1 MVTEV
6 AFLMR
11 YFFFNF
17 KYMYVI
23 YTFFSKT
30 LVFIRF
36 EILFTSSEYG
46 AQCMVRKFK
55 PITKWRLVQIFATNL
70 ELNTAFHMYL
80 AQLMKI
86 SLNNKDIFIS
96 LADDLKQ
103 DNPTISKTYEA
114 AV

>member
-1 MVTEV
+1 
-6 AFLMR
+6 
-11 YFFFNF
+11 
-17 KYMYVI
+17 MYVI

-46 AQCMVRKFK
+46 AQCMVRNFK

>member
-6 AFLMR
+6 AFLMW
-11 YFFFNF
+11 YIFFNF

-30 LVFIRF
+30 FVFIRF
-36 EILFTSSEYG
+36 EILFSSSEYG
-46 AQCMVRKFK
+46 AKCMVRKFK

-96 LADDLKQ
+96 LRRWFKARQ
-103 DNPTISKTYEA
+103 SNNQ
-114 AV
+114 

>member
-1 MVTEV
+1 
-6 AFLMR
+6 
-11 YFFFNF
+11 
-17 KYMYVI
+17 
-23 YTFFSKT
+23 
-30 LVFIRF
+30 
-36 EILFTSSEYG
+36 
-46 AQCMVRKFK
+46 
-55 PITKWRLVQIFATNL
+55 
-70 ELNTAFHMYL
+70 MYL